1 VLKVE
6 TALRRVAVKERKA
19 QQAAAATQ
27 ATEAWLESDAAAA
40 TPWGGGRRLSRKED
54 PLRKGDPTQRRE
66 VKEIE
71 EIWKETPDC
80 KAFAALEPG
89 QQSWCDDN
97 CNAGFCP
104 VDTCACDLKAS
115 ARKQRDLARGVA
127 DGMSPE
133 AAIKVERVKVD
144 MESKGDANFPFDK
157 AIIGYWGDPN
167 PNPNPLPNPNP
178 NPNPN

>member
-1 VLKVE
+1 MTL
-6 TALRRVAVKERKA
+6 TLTLALTV
-19 QQAAAATQ
+19 
-27 ATEAWLESDAAAA
+27 
-40 TPWGGGRRLSRKED
+40 
-54 PLRKGDPTQRRE
+54 PLTR
-66 VKEIE
+66 
-71 EIWKETPDC
+71 
-80 KAFAALEPG
+80 
-89 QQSWCDDN
+89 CDDN

-157 AIIGYWGDPN
+157 AIIGYWGA
-167 PNPNPLPNPNP
+167 
-178 NPNPN
+178 